1 MRSAPHYH
9 KQSLAKSGTSAGS
22 QGSVLAKKKSG
33 SSASGGVGRTR
44 VFLALLFIGGG
55 AVIFRLFF
63 LQVLSHDKWVALAQ
77 GQHNASLELSA
88 DRGEI
93 YMHDGDT
100 GRYPLAVNRE
110 YQMVYVVP
118 KDITEKD
125 SAAFELARVLGID
138 ATEVRDKINRPNDPF
153 EILKKRL
160 TEDEVSQIQ
169 QLHLQGVALL
179 PEKYRYYP
187 AGELAAQVIGFA
199 SLGEKGGAGGY
210 GIEAS
215 FDAQLRGQTGTLSQE
230 KDASGRWIP
239 LTDRVITHA
248 EDGDS
253 MVLTLD
259 RVIQYE
265 TEKILKDSVERY
277 QADRA
282 TAIVMDPQ
290 TGNILSMASSPQ
302 FDPNTYSKEEDYS
315 VFLNPAVSS
324 AYEPGSIM
332 KPISMAIGIE
342 EGKVSPTTE
351 YVDPGSVV
359 EAGYTI
365 RNAEDKVYGRS
376 TMYKVLDESINTGMI
391 FVEKLVGN
399 KLFGDYLHR
408 FGFGER
414 TGVSLP
420 AELPGNLKNL
430 VNDRGT
436 INFYTASF
444 GQGIT
449 STPIQMVAAYAALA
463 NGGRL
468 LKPNIVDYV
477 VHEDG
482 TEEHYQPTIIRRVI
496 SEETSKAMGLML
508 RSVVVNGH
516 GKRGDVPGYLVGGK
530 TGTAQVAKT
539 GAKGYQDGLSI
550 GSFVGYA
557 PINDPQFVVMVKLDN
572 PKNVEWA
579 ESSAAPT
586 FGQIM
591 KFLLEYAKV
600 KPTEETVKK

>member
-1 MRSAPHYH
+1 MKPA
-9 KQSLAKSGTSAGS
+9 ATGM
-22 QGSVLAKKKSG
+22 
-33 SSASGGVGRTR
+33 SGGVFRIR
-44 VFLALLFIGGG
+44 LILFFLMLGGFV
-55 AVIFRLFF
+55 VIFRLFF
-63 LQVLSHDKWVALAQ
+63 LQVLSHDKWVALAEN
-77 GQHNASLELSA
+77 QHNASLELSA

-100 GRYPLAVNRE
+100 DRYPLAVNRE
-110 YQMVYVVP
+110 YQMVFVVP
-118 KDITEKD
+118 RDIDEKD
-125 SAAFELARVLGID
+125 RVALELSRVLGVD
-138 ATEVRDKINRPNDPF
+138 AGEIRDKLARPDDPF
-153 EILKKRL
+153 EIIKKRL
-160 TEDEVSQIQ
+160 TEEEADRVRELKLPGVS
-169 QLHLQGVALL
+169 LA

-210 GIEAS
+210 GIEAF
-215 FDAQLRGQTGTLSQE
+215 FDASLRGQTGTLSQE

-239 LTDRVITHA
+239 LSDRSITHA
-248 EDGDS
+248 ENGDS
-253 MVLTLD
+253 VILTLD

-265 TEKILKDSVERY
+265 TEKILKDSVDRY
-277 QADRA
+277 QADSA

-290 TGNILSMASSPQ
+290 TGNILAMASSPQ
-302 FDPNTYSKEEDYS
+302 FDPNSYSKEEDYS
-315 VFLNPAVSS
+315 IFLNHAVTT

-332 KPISMAIGIE
+332 KPITMAIGIE
-342 EGKVSPTTE
+342 DGKVSPSTE
-351 YVDPGSVV
+351 YVDTGAVV

-376 TMYKVLDESINTGMI
+376 SMFRVLDESINTGVI
-391 FVEKLVGN
+391 YVEKQVGN
-399 KLFGDYLHR
+399 RLFGEYLRR

-414 TGVSLP
+414 TGIALP
-420 AELPGNLKNL
+420 AELPGNLRNL
-430 VNDRGT
+430 VNERST
-436 INFYTASF
+436 INFFTASF

-449 STPIQMVAAYAALA
+449 ATPIQMVTAYSALA

-468 LKPNIVDYV
+468 LKPNIVDRV
-477 VHEDG
+477 IHADG
-482 TEEHYQPTIIRRVI
+482 SVEKITPTEVRRVVG
-496 SEETSKAMGLML
+496 EETSRSMGAMLK
-508 RSVVVNGH
+508 SVVRNGH
-516 GKRGDVPGYLVGGK
+516 GKRADVPGYSVAGK

-539 GAKGYQDGLSI
+539 GSKGYEEGISI

-557 PINDPQFVVMVKLDN
+557 PIEEPRFAVLVKLDN

-600 KPTEETVKK
+600 KPTEVISR

>member
-1 MRSAPHYH
+1 MRNTPNYQT
-9 KQSLAKSGTSAGS
+9 KNKKIGEGIFGSLF
-22 QGSVLAKKKSG
+22 
-33 SSASGGVGRTR
+33 R
-44 VFLALLFIGGG
+44 VRLFLAILFLVGFFV
-55 AVIFRLFF
+55 ATRLFF
-63 LQVLSHDKWVALAQ
+63 IQVISHDKWVALAE

-100 GRYPLAVNRE
+100 DRYPLAVNRE
-110 YQMVYVVP
+110 YKMVFVVP
-118 KDITEKD
+118 KDIVEKD
-125 SAAFELARVLGID
+125 MVALELSRALGMD
-138 ATEVRDKINRPNDPF
+138 ANEIRDKIGRPDDPF
-153 EILKKRL
+153 EIIKKRL
-160 TEDEVSQIQ
+160 NEEEVTRIKE
-169 QLHLQGVALL
+169 LKLKGVALL

-187 AGELAAQVIGFA
+187 AGELASQVIGFA

-210 GIEAS
+210 GIEAA
-215 FDAQLRGQTGTLSQE
+215 FDAELRGQTGTLLQE

-239 LTDRVITHA
+239 LSDRAITHA
-248 EDGDS
+248 ENGDKII
-253 MVLTLD
+253 LTLD

-277 QADRA
+277 QSDHA
-282 TAIVMDPQ
+282 TAIVMDPK
-290 TGNILSMASSPQ
+290 TGNILAMASSPQ
-302 FDPNTYSKEEDYS
+302 FDPNNYSKEEDYS
-315 VFLNPAVSS
+315 IFLNHAIST

-332 KPISMAIGIE
+332 KPITMAIGIE
-342 EGKVSPTTE
+342 DGKVSPTTE
-351 YVDPGSVV
+351 YTDPGAVV

-376 TMYKVLDESINTGMI
+376 DMFKVLDESINTGVI
-391 FVEKLVGN
+391 YVEKLVGN
-399 KLFGDYLHR
+399 KLFGEYLRR

-414 TGVSLP
+414 TGVKLP

-430 VNDRGT
+430 NNERST
-436 INFYTASF
+436 INFFTASF

-449 STPIQMVAAYAALA
+449 ATPLQMTTAYAVLA

-468 LKPNIVDYV
+468 LRPNIIDRVI
-477 VHEDG
+477 HADG
-482 TEEHYQPTIIRRVI
+482 KEEKYAPIEVRRVI
-496 SEETSKAMGLML
+496 SEETSKQMGEML

-516 GKRGDVPGYLVGGK
+516 GKRADVPGYLVGGK

-539 GAKGYQDGLSI
+539 GSKGYEEGQSI

-600 KPTEETVKK
+600 KPTEETSKKEKL

>member
-1 MRSAPHYH
+1 MRNTPNYKTKKKQDH
-9 KQSLAKSGTSAGS
+9 KQSS
-22 QGSVLAKKKSG
+22 GSVSR
-33 SSASGGVGRTR
+33 VR
-44 VFLALLFIGGG
+44 VFFFCLVFVGGL
-55 AVIFRLFF
+55 ILSRLFF
-63 LQVLSHDKWVALAQ
+63 LQVFSHDKWVALAEN
-77 GQHNASLELSA
+77 QHNAFTELSA

-93 YMHDGDT
+93 YMHDGEIE
-100 GRYPLAVNRE
+100 RYPLAVNRE
-110 YQMVYVVP
+110 YQMVFVVP
-118 KDITEKD
+118 KDVEEKD
-125 SAAFELARVLGID
+125 TVALELSQILGVD
-138 ATEVRDKINRPNDPF
+138 AGEIRDKLNRPDDPF
-153 EILKKRL
+153 EIVKKRL
-160 TEDEVSQIQ
+160 SDEEVSRIKE
-169 QLHLQGVALL
+169 LRLKGVALL

-199 SLGEKGGAGGY
+199 SLGEHSGSGGY
-210 GIEAS
+210 GVEAS
-215 FDAQLRGQTGTLSQE
+215 LDARLRGETGTLSQE

-239 LTDRVITHA
+239 LSDRSITHA
-248 EDGDS
+248 ENGDS
-253 MVLTLD
+253 IVLTLD

-282 TAIVMDPQ
+282 TAIVMDPM
-290 TGNILSMASSPQ
+290 TGNILAMASSPQ
-302 FDPNTYSKEEDYS
+302 FDPNTYAKEEDYS
-315 VFLNPAVSS
+315 IFLNSAVSS

-332 KPISMAIGIE
+332 KPITMAIGLE

-351 YVDPGSVV
+351 YVDPGAVV
-359 EAGYTI
+359 ESGYTI

-376 TMYKVLDESINTGMI
+376 NMFKVLDESINTGVI

-399 KLFGDYLHR
+399 KLFGEYLRR

-414 TGVSLP
+414 TGIDLP

-430 VNDRGT
+430 RNERST
-436 INFYTASF
+436 LSFFTSSF

-449 STPIQMVAAYAALA
+449 ATPIQMIAAYSALA

-468 LKPNIVDYV
+468 LKPNIIDKVIYS
-477 VHEDG
+477 DG
-482 TEEHYQPTIIRRVI
+482 REEKYEPTEVRRVI
-496 SEETSKAMGLML
+496 GEEASKNIGIML

-516 GKRGDVPGYLVGGK
+516 GKRADVPGYLVGGK
-530 TGTAQVAKT
+530 TGTAQVAKS
-539 GAKGYQDGLSI
+539 GSKGYEESMSI

-557 PINDPQFVVMVKLDN
+557 PINDPKFAILVKLDN

-600 KPTEETVKK
+600 KPTEETPKK

>member
-1 MRSAPHYH
+1 MRNTPKY
-9 KQSLAKSGTSAGS
+9 Q
-22 QGSVLAKKKSG
+22 AKKNKTGLDVPSG
-33 SSASGGVGRTR
+33 VWR
-44 VFLALLFIGGG
+44 VRLFSFLLFFMGLL
-55 AVIFRLFF
+55 VVSRLFF
-63 LQVLSHDKWVALAQ
+63 LQVLSHEKWVALAEN
-77 GQHNASLELSA
+77 QHNSSQELSA

-100 GRYPLAVNRE
+100 DRYPLAVNRE
-110 YQMVYVVP
+110 YQMVFVVP

-125 SAAFELARVLGID
+125 TVAVELSRALGID
-138 ATEVRDKINRPNDPF
+138 VGGIREKLDRPNDPF
-153 EILKKRL
+153 EIVKKRL
-160 TEDEVSQIQ
+160 SDDEVNRIKE
-169 QLHLQGVALL
+169 LHLKGVTLA

-215 FDAQLRGQTGTLSQE
+215 LDNELKGQTGTLLQE

-239 LTDRVITHA
+239 LSDRTITHA
-248 EDGDS
+248 ENGDS
-253 MVLTLD
+253 IILTLD

-265 TEKILKDSVERY
+265 TEKILKDSVERF

-282 TAIVMDPQ
+282 TAIVMDPK

-302 FDPNTYSKEEDYS
+302 FDPNNYSQEEDYS
-315 VFLNPAVSS
+315 IFLNQAVSS

-332 KPISMAIGIE
+332 KPITMAIGIE

-351 YVDPGSVV
+351 YTDTGAVV

-365 RNAEDKVYGRS
+365 HNAEDKVYGRS
-376 TMYKVLDESINTGMI
+376 NMYKVLDQSINTGVI

-399 KLFGDYLHR
+399 RVFGDYLRR
-408 FGFGER
+408 FGFGNR
-414 TGVSLP
+414 TGIELP
-420 AELPGNLKNL
+420 AELGGNLKNL

-436 INFYTASF
+436 INFFTASF

-449 STPIQMVAAYAALA
+449 STPIQMISAYAALA

-468 LKPNIVDYV
+468 LRPNIIDKII
-477 VHEDG
+477 HANNQ
-482 TEEHYQPTIIRRVI
+482 EEKHVPVEVRRVV
-496 SEETSKAMGLML
+496 SEETSVAIGKML

-516 GKRGDVPGYLVGGK
+516 GKHADVPGYLVGGK
-530 TGTAQVAKT
+530 TGTAQVAKS
-539 GAKGYQDGLSI
+539 GSKGYEEGMSI
-550 GSFVGYA
+550 GSFIGYA
-557 PINDPQFVVMVKLDN
+557 PIDDPKFVILVKLDN

-600 KPTEETVKK
+600 KPTEKITKE